1 MIYIKKKLVI
11 FLIATI
17 PILLIYKI
25 TINKTYTYLSIG
37 DDLAKGHTPFNTY
50 NMSYTDYLYKYLKEQ
65 YPKIKLN
72 KDFIEEDIRIKDLI
86 IKITEPDLTK
96 SKNLSQ
102 ALKKADIITLSVGSD
117 ELFSKLRSNYTIT
130 NMNFFY
136 IDELLKDTTTLLK
149 EIRKITNK
157 KIYII
162 GYYSPIN
169 ETLENSS
176 YITTLFNYI
185 DTKYMDLE
193 TKYNVTYIRIDE
205 EFRTNPL
212 YLPNKTNAFPS
223 LEGYKLISDKIIK
236 KLES

>member
-1 MIYIKKKLVI
+1 M
-11 FLIATI
+11 
-17 PILLIYKI
+17 
-25 TINKTYTYLSIG
+25 
-37 DDLAKGHTPFNTY
+37 
-50 NMSYTDYLYKYLKEQ
+50 
-65 YPKIKLN
+65 
-72 KDFIEEDIRIKDLI
+72 
-86 IKITEPDLTK
+86 
-96 SKNLSQ
+96 
-102 ALKKADIITLSVGSD
+102 SVGSD

-130 NMNFFY
+130 NMNFSY
-136 IDELLKDTTTLLK
+136 VDDLLKDTTTLLK